1 MSAEGTRRAIF
12 AAFFANL
19 GVALSKFAAFLIT
32 GSASM
37 LAEAIHSVADTGNQ
51 GLLFLGGKRARKA
64 PTEEHP
70 FGYGAERYFWAFVV
84 ALVLFTLGGLF
95 AMYEGIEKLI
105 TPHDLDSPIWA
116 FGVLFVAIALE
127 GWSLRTARREAAP
140 SRGKRTWWAF
150 IRTTKSPELPV
161 VLLEDSGALVGLLFA
176 LVGISLAEITGNPRW
191 DALGSI
197 GIGLLLCVIAV
208 VLAIEMKSLLI
219 GEAVAPHADEQIRA
233 AILDGPEVSR
243 IIHLRTQ
250 HLGPDDVLLTAKLEF
265 TCDTIPALARA
276 IDTAEA
282 RVRASNPSVR
292 LIFFEP
298 DLYDAARA
306 SAPVATQPHA
316 TEEAPM
322 TDTGAAVDRFND
334 AFNRHDVDAVM
345 AAMTDDC
352 VFENTSPPNGQ
363 RYEGQAQVR
372 AAWEDFFAASPDA
385 RFDGEDVIVAGDRC
399 VVQWVY
405 TWTSDDGTKSALRGV
420 DVIRV
425 RDGKVAEKFA
435 YVKG

>member
-70 FGYGAERYFWAFVV
+70 FGYGTERYFWAFVV

-105 TPHDLDSPIWA
+105 TPHELESPIWA
-116 FGVLFVAIALE
+116 FGVLFIAIGLE
-127 GWSLRTARREAAP
+127 GWSLRTARHEAAP

-150 IRTTKSPELPV
+150 IRTTKNPELPV

-176 LVGISLAEITGNPRW
+176 LVGISMAEITGNPRW

-208 VLAIEMKSLLI
+208 VLAVEMKSLLI
-219 GEAVAPHADEQIRA
+219 GEAVTPEVDATIRS
-233 AILDGPEVSR
+233 AILAGPEVTR
-243 IIHLRTQ
+243 IIHLRTS
-250 HLGPDDVLLTAKLEF
+250 HLGPDDVVLAAKLEF
-265 TCDTIPALARA
+265 TCDTTAALTRA
-276 IDTAEA
+276 IDTVEA
-282 RVRASNPSVR
+282 RVRTSVPIVR

-298 DLYDAARA
+298 DFYDPAR
-306 SAPVATQPHA
+306 SGDGSTDR
-316 TEEAPM
+316 EETAM
-322 TDTGAAVDRFND
+322 TGTAAAVDRFND

-372 AAWEDFFAASPDA
+372 AAWEEFFDASPDA
-385 RFDGEDVIVAGDRC
+385 HFDGEDVIVAGDRC

-405 TWTSDDGTKSALRGV
+405 TWTDDDGTKRALRGV

>member
-1 MSAEGTRRAIF
+1 MSAEGTRRAII
-12 AAFFANL
+12 AAFLANL
-19 GVALSKFAAFLIT
+19 GIAISKFFAFLIT

-37 LAEAIHSVADTGNQ
+37 LAESIHSVADTGNQ

-64 PTEEHP
+64 PTAEHP
-70 FGYGAERYFWAFVV
+70 FGFGTERYFWAFVV
-84 ALVLFTLGGLF
+84 ALVLFTLGSMF
-95 AMYEGIEKLI
+95 ALYEGIQKLI
-105 TPHDLDSPIWA
+105 DPHELESPIWA
-116 FGVLFVAIALE
+116 FGVLGIAIVLE
-127 GWSLRTARREAAP
+127 GWSLRTAHHEATP
-140 SRGKRTWWAF
+140 SRGGRSWWRF

-176 LVGISLAEITGNPRW
+176 LIGISLAEITGNARW

-197 GIGLLLCVIAV
+197 GIGLLLGVIAV
-208 VLAIEMKSLLI
+208 ILAIEMKSLLI
-219 GEAVAPHADEQIRA
+219 GEAVSPHVDEQIRT

-276 IDTAEA
+276 IDAAEA
-282 RVRASNPSVR
+282 RVRASVPIVR
-292 LIFFEP
+292 LIFMEP
-298 DLYDAARA
+298 DLYDASRA
-306 SAPVATQPHA
+306 SAPRAEF
-316 TEEAPM
+316 EEAPL
-322 TDTGAAVDRFND
+322 TGTAEAVDRFNE

-372 AAWEDFFAASPDA
+372 AAWEEVFAASPDA

-405 TWTSDDGTKSALRGV
+405 KWTNDDGSASSLRGV
-420 DVIRV
+420 DVLRV

>member
-1 MSAEGTRRAIF
+1 
-12 AAFFANL
+12 
-19 GVALSKFAAFLIT
+19 
-32 GSASM
+32 
-37 LAEAIHSVADTGNQ
+37 
-51 GLLFLGGKRARKA
+51 
-64 PTEEHP
+64 
-70 FGYGAERYFWAFVV
+70 
-84 ALVLFTLGGLF
+84 
-95 AMYEGIEKLI
+95 MYEGVEKLI
-105 TPHDLDSPIWA
+105 TPHELESPIWA
-116 FGVLFVAIALE
+116 FGVLFVAIGLE
-127 GWSLRTARREAAP
+127 GWSLRTARHEAAP

-150 IRTTKSPELPV
+150 IRTTKNPELPV
-161 VLLEDSGALVGLLFA
+161 VLLEDSGALVGLFFA
-176 LVGISLAEITGNPRW
+176 LVGITLAEITGEPRW

-219 GEAVAPHADEQIRA
+219 GEAVTPQVADEIRS

-265 TCDTIPALARA
+265 TCDTIPALAHA

-282 RVRASNPSVR
+282 RVRASNPAVR

-306 SAPVATQPHA
+306 NASLDDPETDEPQ
-316 TEEAPM
+316 EAPM
-322 TDTGAAVDRFND
+322 ADTGEAVDRFND

-372 AAWEDFFAASPDA
+372 VAWEEFFAASPDA
-385 RFDGEDVIVAGDRC
+385 HFEGEDVIVAGDRC

-405 TWTSDDGTKSALRGV
+405 TWTNDDGTRSTLRGV